1 MLNTSTQPLITLLT
15 FGLSLLFV
23 GGYLGGEMTRRR
35 YIKEDIKAL
44 QQEHARTLAR
54 IDSLSQQALLNEKA
68 ALAQI
73 DSVYQILGQLNAKE
87 AKSRAA
93 ITATGADIERK
104 RKNAAQSQSELI
116 DAARESDFQ

>member
-1 MLNTSTQPLITLLT
+1 MLNASAQPIITLLT

-23 GGYLGGEMTRRR
+23 GGYLGGEMSRRR
-35 YIKEDIKAL
+35 YIKEDIKSL

-54 IDSLSQQALLNEKA
+54 IDSMSQQALANEKA

-93 ITATGADIERK
+93 INATSADIERK
-104 RKNAAQSQSELI
+104 KRSAAQAQSDLI
-116 DAARESDFQ
+116 NAARESDFQ

>member
-1 MLNTSTQPLITLLT
+1 MLNTSTQPIITLLT

-35 YIKEDIKAL
+35 YIKEDIKSL

-54 IDSLSQQALLNEKA
+54 IDSLSQQALANEKA

-93 ITATGADIERK
+93 INATSADIERK
-104 RKNAAQSQSELI
+104 RQNAAQSKNDLI
-116 DAARESDFQ
+116 DASRESDFQ